1 METDVR
7 TPFRRAAVEVP
18 PLDGARLALV
28 VVDMQYFD
36 AHPDWGE
43 GRTARRLGVLH
54 AFDPYF
60 ARLRAAIPRMQRLLA
75 AAREKGIEVVH
86 VRVAEAT
93 SDSRDAG
100 VAHAQASPGTT
111 TV

>member
-43 GRTARRLGVLH
+43 GRTA
-54 AFDPYF
+54 
-60 ARLRAAIPRMQRLLA
+60 AA
-75 AAREKGIEVVH
+75 GIH
-86 VRVAEAT
+86 RGKW
-93 SDSRDAG
+93 S
-100 VAHAQASPGTT
+100 
-111 TV
+111 